1 MKCSQNNPKIAIF
14 VSFSGQGGVERMI
27 INLCEGLLSLNCEV
41 DLLPIKTQ
49 GEYLDNIPPE
59 VNIIKSRASC
69 SYSSLPSLVKYL
81 KRAQPTALLAAKD
94 RANQVAILS
103 RFFSPKSTRIVVRM
117 GTTTSAAL
125 AGRSA
130 IKKWLWYLPMR
141 ILYPLAD
148 EIIVISR
155 GVAEDMARI
164 TGMPV
169 SKFKVVSNPVIS
181 KEMMRSARVDT
192 GHPWFSDNSLPIIL
206 GAGRLTRQKDF
217 ATLMRAFARL
227 HAKIP
232 CRLVILG
239 EGRDRFK
246 LEALA
251 ARLGIARD
259 VALPGFVENP
269 YAFMTRAS
277 LFVLSSAWEGLG
289 NVLIEAMSLGIPVVA
304 TDCPSG
310 PREILANGRY
320 GKLVP
325 VGNAEKLAAAMQA
338 TLKNPIGKKVLT
350 EAVRAYRVENSSRQY
365 LQILLGCN
373 QQRS

>member
-1 MKCSQNNPKIAIF
+1 MKNEIKNTRIAIF

-27 INLCEGLLSLNCEV
+27 INLSEALAAFGCTV
-41 DLLPIKTQ
+41 DLLLVKRRSPHLTPLSSK
-49 GEYLDNIPPE
+49 
-59 VNIIKSRASC
+59 VNVIELEAAHTL
-69 SYSSLPSLVKYL
+69 SSLPALIRYL
-81 KRAQPTALLAAKD
+81 RSAKPQALLAAKD
-94 RANQVAILS
+94 RANQVTILS
-103 RFFSPKSTRIVVRM
+103 RFFSPSSTRIVVRM
-117 GTTTSAAL
+117 GTTVSAAL
-125 AGRSA
+125 AGRFA

-148 EIIVISR
+148 EIIVVSR
-155 GVAEDMARI
+155 GVAQDMARI
-164 TGMPV
+164 TGLPV

-181 KEMMRSARVDT
+181 PEMMRSARMDI
-192 GHPWFSDNSLPIIL
+192 GHPWFSDNSVPIIL

-227 HAKIP
+227 HVKIP

-246 LEALA
+246 LESLA
-251 ARLGIARD
+251 VSLGIARD

-269 YAFMTRAS
+269 YAFMKRAS
-277 LFVLSSAWEGLG
+277 LFVLSSAWEGSP

-338 TLKNPIGKKVLT
+338 TLKSPIGKKVLT
-350 EAVRAYRVENSSRQY
+350 AAVWAYSVENSSRQY

-373 QQRS
+373 HQRS